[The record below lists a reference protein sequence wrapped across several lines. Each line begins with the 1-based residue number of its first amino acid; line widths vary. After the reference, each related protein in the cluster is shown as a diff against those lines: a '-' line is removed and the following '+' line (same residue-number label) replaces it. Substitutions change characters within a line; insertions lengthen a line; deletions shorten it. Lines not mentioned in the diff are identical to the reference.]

1 MFDIGFLEL
10 AVIAVIGLIVI
21 GPERLPE
28 AVRSG
33 ATWMAK
39 IRKMMR
45 DTRAEI
51 EVQIGADEIR
61 RELHNEQ
68 VMKSLEALKVTKD
81 DIQQHILDADRK
93 MMLEQEAEEAKLQ
106 TPVSRRVA
114 GDDPTLGTDDNVFT
128 DPSYAHPPEEP
139 SKVEADTSAETPQA
153 NNHDQQP
160 TTKTEPA
167 NDR

>member
-1 MFDIGFLEL
+1 MFDIGFLEI

-51 EVQIGADEIR
+51 EVQIGADDIR

-68 VMKSLEALKVTKD
+68 IMKSLEALKVTKD
-81 DIQQHILDADRK
+81 DIHQHILDADRK
-93 MMLEQEAEEAKLQ
+93 MSLEDETEEAKLQ

-114 GDDPTLGTDDNVFT
+114 GDDPTLGTDENVFT
-128 DPSYAHPPEEP
+128 DPAYAHAPEET
-139 SKVEADTSAETPQA
+139 SEAQPDATTELSQEEDQA
-153 NNHDQQP
+153 QQP
-160 TTKTEPA
+160 TTKAEPT